1 MQLILASSS
10 IYRKKQLE
18 SLRLKFSCI
27 SPNIDETPY
36 GSETPQQLCQR
47 LALDKAK
54 KIGKQ
59 QRNALIIGSDQVAYC
74 GNQQLT
80 KPGNF
85 ENAFKQLS
93 QCAGK
98 RITFYTGIALYNSK
112 INNHYISCEQYSVQ
126 FRDLTSAEITNYL
139 AIEQPYQCAGAF
151 MVEGLGISLFERI
164 EGDDYNS
171 LIGLPLIRLLEFLR
185 AEGVSPL
192 L

>member
-74 GNQQLT
+74 DNQQLT
-80 KPGNF
+80 KPGN
-85 ENAFKQLS
+85 
-93 QCAGK
+93 
-98 RITFYTGIALYNSK
+98 
-112 INNHYISCEQYSVQ
+112 
-126 FRDLTSAEITNYL
+126 
-139 AIEQPYQCAGAF
+139 
-151 MVEGLGISLFERI
+151 
-164 EGDDYNS
+164 
-171 LIGLPLIRLLEFLR
+171 
-185 AEGVSPL
+185 
-192 L
+192 